1 MKHSFPCTAN
11 LYKGHIK
18 MIKEIGEAIRDLM
31 QSRKK
36 IYLAIM
42 LGWQDIRQRYRRSK
56 LGPFWLTISMGV
68 MIGMIGIVFGQV
80 LSSPIEEYLPFLAT
94 GVIVWTCFS
103 TSVIEGSTAFIDA
116 QGMIRQL
123 NLPLSLYP
131 IRVLWRNIVICGH
144 NIIILP
150 LVFFVV
156 DRGVNWNILWL
167 IPGFVVFIW
176 NMFWVS
182 LLMGTF
188 CTRFRDMPQ
197 IVNSLLQVFFYITPI
212 IWLPT
217 ALNPRSSNLLVDPNP
232 VYHLIQ
238 LVRAPILGSTPT
250 LLNWSVGISFA
261 ISGTFFALWFFGKYK
276 KRIAYWL

>member
-1 MKHSFPCTAN
+1 
-11 LYKGHIK
+11 
-18 MIKEIGEAIRDLM
+18 MINEIRLAVADLKR
-31 QSRKK
+31 SRQKL
-36 IYLAIM
+36 YLALM

-80 LSSPIEEYLPFLAT
+80 LSSPMQDYLPFLAT
-94 GVIVWTCFS
+94 GIILWTCFS
-103 TSVIEGSTAFIDA
+103 TGVMEGSTAFIDA

-123 NLPLSLYP
+123 DLPLSLYP

-144 NIIILP
+144 NVIILP
-150 LVFFVV
+150 LVFIAVN
-156 DRGVNWNILWL
+156 RMINWNLLLL
-167 IPGFVVFIW
+167 IPGFLVFIW
-176 NMFWVS
+176 NMLWIS
-182 LLMGTF
+182 LLLGTF

-212 IWLPT
+212 IWMPG
-217 ALNPRSSNLLVDPNP
+217 ALSPRSASLLVEPNP

-238 LVRAPILGSTPT
+238 LVREPILGGSPT
-250 LLNWSVGISFA
+250 VTNWVVSVVVAIIGSLIS
-261 ISGTFFALWFFGKYK
+261 LWFFGKYK